1 MMRSWSPQINRVGS
15 PDEKCN
21 RLKALTAWPRWSTT
35 ERKVRKNAALA
46 GRFDSDE

>member
-1 MMRSWSPQINRVGS
+1 MRSWSPQINRAGS

-35 ERKVRKNAALA
+35 DRKVRKNAALA
-46 GRFDSDE
+46 GQFDSDE